1 MRTRVL
7 RGFSTMSAGLWV
19 AAALLLG
26 TGVTYIIE
34 QRMLERTSI
43 ATLDYYQSLTR
54 YLITDEDFVR
64 PKTGEAYE
72 RFDAAIRRNFLTPRV
87 FSVKIYDRE
96 GTLTY
101 YSLDRTEVGRRF
113 PDNPD
118 LQKALAGQV
127 VLELSDLRKGEHA
140 AERRAGQGRLL
151 EVYIPILKKGSDEII
166 GAYEIYSSVDP
177 LFQDIRRIR
186 LYVWGSI
193 LFGLLLL
200 YLALSWSFRR
210 ASHTILDQNLA
221 LARQTDELRQ
231 AYDELTRAQ
240 SHLVQNE
247 KLASAGRLATGVVHE
262 IGNPLASVL
271 GRVDLLL
278 RCRGRPQD
286 RLECRENLG
295 RIASEITRLRGILQG
310 LLDYARP
317 AGRVLRP
324 VNLNGVIDR
333 TLLLV
338 TTQPSF
344 RNIKVIQRMQD
355 PSPTVRTDDRLVQQI
370 LVNVLMN
377 AAQAMPEGGELT
389 VATAQGPAAEGE
401 DGVTVGKVFAP
412 GDQAATITVGDTGPG
427 IAEGDLPRIFEPFF
441 STKETGKG
449 VGLGLAICHSIV
461 EELGGAISVRS
472 APGLGTTA
480 RILLPTDGAAEREA
494 GHRAV

>member
-1 MRTRVL
+1 M
-7 RGFSTMSAGLWV
+7 
-19 AAALLLG
+19 
-26 TGVTYIIE
+26 
-34 QRMLERTSI
+34 
-43 ATLDYYQSLTR
+43 
-54 YLITDEDFVR
+54 
-64 PKTGEAYE
+64 
-72 RFDAAIRRNFLTPRV
+72 
-87 FSVKIYDRE
+87 
-96 GTLTY
+96 
-101 YSLDRTEVGRRF
+101 
-113 PDNPD
+113 
-118 LQKALAGQV
+118 
-127 VLELSDLRKGEHA
+127 
-140 AERRAGQGRLL
+140 
-151 EVYIPILKKGSDEII
+151 
-166 GAYEIYSSVDP
+166 DP

-271 GRVDLLL
+271 GLVDLLL